1 MNYIELFSDYMR
13 MPHQKVCKRL
23 AELETEP
30 LVSTLLEL
38 QRRAKA
44 EEQLSLSG
52 FVRDRSLLASTFIEK
67 IKTVC
72 ADYADV
78 VSIDHRA

>member
-1 MNYIELFSDYMR
+1 MSYIERFSDYMR
-13 MPHQKVCKRL
+13 MPHQKVCRRL

-30 LVSTLLEL
+30 LVSTVLEL
-38 QRRAKA
+38 QRKA
-44 EEQLSLSG
+44 EAEGQLPVGCNRPPLASG
-52 FVRDRSLLASTFIEK
+52 FLEK

-72 ADYADV
+72 ADYADA